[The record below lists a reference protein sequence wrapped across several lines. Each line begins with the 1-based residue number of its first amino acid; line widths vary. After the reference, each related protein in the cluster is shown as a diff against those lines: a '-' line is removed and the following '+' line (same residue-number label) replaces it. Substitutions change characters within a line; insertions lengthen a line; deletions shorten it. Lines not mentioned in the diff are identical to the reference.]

1 MDIFRSFLLTIHYL
15 FNTYSEFIPKNTRL
29 FMKLKNTLTA
39 VLMCVTFATVGCS
52 QPVEQS
58 KLVESTNSA
67 NTSSSNSVSNAVET
81 ASTESTSLASDATID
96 TTAGY
101 TKYMMAVDASYPPFT
116 FKDESGTF
124 VGFDIDLMRAIGETQ
139 KFKVSVTGVKWSE
152 VFRELMANKYDVV
165 ASGVTITPKRQ
176 KIIDFTESYMS
187 SYTAFAFTSDSIA
200 SVADIKDKKV
210 GVQSGAYYIELLQ
223 DKYANLDEFIEFH
236 TIFLSCKDMLM
247 NKVDVCVD
255 DIHILQNMMTEFTN
269 YSDVSHV
276 KYLPAFADE
285 QKQIAFAV
293 NKDNSEMLNKINA
306 GLQQVKANG
315 TYDKIYAKW
324 FGVTDAAQ
332 NGS

>member
-1 MDIFRSFLLTIHYL
+1 
-15 FNTYSEFIPKNTRL
+15 
-29 FMKLKNTLTA
+29 MKLRNTLTA
-39 VLMCVTFATVGCS
+39 ILMCVTFTTASTIAGCS

-58 KLVESTNSA
+58 NPIESTNSA
-67 NTSSSNSVSNAVET
+67 STSSSNAVET
-81 ASTESTSLASDATID
+81 VSTESTSLASDATTD
-96 TTAGY
+96 TANATTGY
-101 TKYMMAVDASYPPFT
+101 TNYVMAVDASYPPFT
-116 FKDESGTF
+116 FKNESGSF

-176 KIIDFTESYMS
+176 EIVDFTESYMS

-200 SVADIKDKKV
+200 NIEDIKGKKV
-210 GVQSGAYYIELLQ
+210 GVQSGAYYVELLQ

-269 YSDVSHV
+269 YSDVSRV
-276 KYLPAFADE
+276 KYLPAFEDE

-306 GLQQVKANG
+306 GLKQVKANG

-324 FGVTDAAQ
+324 FGVTDSMQ